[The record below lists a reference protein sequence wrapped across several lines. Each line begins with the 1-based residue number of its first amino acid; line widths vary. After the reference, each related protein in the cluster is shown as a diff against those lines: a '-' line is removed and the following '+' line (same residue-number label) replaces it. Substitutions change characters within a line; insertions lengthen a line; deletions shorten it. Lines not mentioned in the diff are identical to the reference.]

1 MFPNDLQNQPGNP
14 TSLPA
19 MPPVGQPQQQAPI
32 AASPVSASH
41 VATEDVS
48 ARVAAQAKQLTLQ
61 YAGDP
66 YKLSEALNQLKA
78 AYLAEQYHVT
88 TNQAEN

>member
-1 MFPNDLQNQPGNP
+1 MFPNDPQNHPGNV

-19 MPPVGQPQQQAPI
+19 MPPVAQPQQQMPLVSSTAPVHH
-32 AASPVSASH
+32 AAA
-41 VATEDVS
+41 EDID

-66 YKLSEALNQLKA
+66 YKLSEALSQLKS
-78 AYLAEQYHVT
+78 AYLAEQYHIT
-88 TNQAEN
+88 ANQVEN